1 MAKLLQIQE
10 QKLLYTMKIR
20 FLAILGATAI
30 ASTSLK
36 AQTNARIQ
44 AGINLANITVNEN
57 GRVDDANMLSSFQL
71 GIIGDV
77 HLGSILYLQPG
88 VLFTGK
94 GSKVQ
99 KGTEGSNGY
108 FKQTFNPYYIEVPA
122 NILIK
127 APLGATGS
135 FFVGAGPYL
144 GIGVGGKTKTE
155 GQTLLGVTYS
165 NDQKIKFSNDDPT
178 TLNEEEGA
186 GFGIV
191 KRFDYGVNGTVG
203 LEGKSIVL
211 GVNYGYGLAKLQ
223 SGSNS
228 TQDNNNKNRVIS
240 ISLGFKL

>member
-1 MAKLLQIQE
+1 
-10 QKLLYTMKIR
+10 
-20 FLAILGATAI
+20 
-30 ASTSLK
+30 
-36 AQTNARIQ
+36 
-44 AGINLANITVNEN
+44 
-57 GRVDDANMLSSFQL
+57 MLSSFQI
-71 GIIGDV
+71 GIKGDV

-127 APLGATGS
+127 APLGKTGS

-191 KRFDYGVNGTVG
+191 ERFDYGVNGTVG

-228 TQDNNNKNRVIS
+228 TQDNNNKNRVVS
-240 ISLGFKL
+240 ITLGFKL